1 VEVLSLRKLHL
12 LKKSIEERLGKEGL
26 MTKLDSCR
34 VEGSLKSNLNKED
47 NKTDLEI
54 EVKS

>member
-26 MTKLDSCR
+26 ATKLEGCR
-34 VEGSLKSNLNKED
+34 VEGSLKSNVNKEE
-47 NKTDLEI
+47 NKTDL
-54 EVKS
+54 